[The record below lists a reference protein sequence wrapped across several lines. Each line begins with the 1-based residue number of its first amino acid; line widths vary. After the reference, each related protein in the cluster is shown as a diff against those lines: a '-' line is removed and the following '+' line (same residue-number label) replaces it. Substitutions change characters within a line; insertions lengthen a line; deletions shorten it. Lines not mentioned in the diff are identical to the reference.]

1 MKNFSNTAIIAT
13 ENSQLSQEEIMQ
25 YLLGR
30 TLAQFLNEPLA
41 LIALIIISVGVSLA
55 LLARRITRVAR
66 QKNDISETDKMY
78 LTLKIIG
85 LLMVVVGFVF
95 ITADI
100 ILYIFKR

>member
-1 MKNFSNTAIIAT
+1 
-13 ENSQLSQEEIMQ
+13 MQ
-25 YLLGR
+25 HLLGR

-66 QKNDISETDKMY
+66 QKNNVSETDKVY
-78 LTLKIIG
+78 ITLKIIG

-95 ITADI
+95 ITADV
-100 ILYIFKR
+100 ILYIFKG